1 MKVTIL
7 NETTLNPISKIGEY
21 AGICWGSD
29 TSDLAKNYKRG
40 LDCLKANHGR
50 VLEYVDIEMCI
61 EGISARLARE
71 FYTHIGGAPTRLQ
84 ESTRYVD
91 CTDFDYTVPVSMRG
105 ENSEDLYVNTMG
117 LIASA
122 VERLESVGV
131 KREDA
136 AMLLPLGM
144 RTKIVDKRNLR
155 NLIEM
160 FHQRLCVRAY
170 WEYRDLMKL
179 IKEELSKLSEEWRYI
194 AEHYFVPK
202 CEYFGWC
209 PEVKGCKKYLTK
221 EEQEKYIKELEEK
234 VRELKNEQTV

>member
-29 TSDLAKNYKRG
+29 TSDLVKNYKRG

-71 FYTHIGGAPTRLQ
+71 YYTHIGGAPTRLQ

-91 CTDFDYTVPVSMRG
+91 CTDFDYTVPVSIRG
-105 ENSEDLYVNTMG
+105 ENSENLYVNTMG

-144 RTKIVDKRNLR
+144 HTKIVDKRNLR
-155 NLIEM
+155 NFINM
-160 FHQRLCVRAY
+160 MHQRLCVRAY

-179 IKEELSKLSEEWRYI
+179 IKEELSMLSEEWRYI

-202 CEYFGWC
+202 CEHFGWC
-209 PEVKGCKKYLTK
+209 PEVKGCKKYPTK
-221 EEQEKYIKELEEK
+221 EEQKKYIKELEEK